1 MEFLPLLF
9 AIVYVGAIAILFLFT
24 VMLLNIKLVEINENN
39 SRYVPIGM
47 VVGFIFLYQIYF
59 SLTEGLSS

>member
-24 VMLLNIKLVEINENN
+24 VMLLNIKLVEINENS
-39 SRYVPIGM
+39 SRYFPIG
-47 VVGFIFLYQIYF
+47 VIIGFIFLYQIYF
-59 SLTEGLSS
+59 ILTQGLSS